1 MSLKI
6 DKIRTPLLNYDY
18 GVTISSKNQVYLT
31 IIYSKSNRIS
41 NVIENIRTYEFTTK
55 NGYSINQIE
64 NIVKNALNA
73 SLNSNVI
80 ISFDKTLGK
89 IVLKYNGNI
98 EVLYGRYY

>member
-6 DKIRTPLLNYDY
+6 DKIGKPLLNYDY
-18 GVTISSKNQVYLT
+18 GVTISSKNTVYLT
-31 IIYSKSNRIS
+31 IIYTKSKSIS
-41 NVIENIRTYEFTTK
+41 NVIEKVRVYEFTTK

-73 SLNSNVI
+73 SINSSVI
-80 ISFDKTLGK
+80 ISFDKVLGK
-89 IVLKYNGNI
+89 IILKYNDNI